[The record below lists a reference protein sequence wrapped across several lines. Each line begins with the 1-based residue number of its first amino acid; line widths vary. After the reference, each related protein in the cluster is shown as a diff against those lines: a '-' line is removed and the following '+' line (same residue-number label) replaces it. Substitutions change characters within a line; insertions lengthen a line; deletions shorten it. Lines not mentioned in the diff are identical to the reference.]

1 MINEEHDAHF
11 NLLCDIGALSD
22 LVAGTADIEAFLN
35 RAVMLVA
42 SHLGA
47 DVGSIYLLDPS
58 SNELVLRA
66 TVGLNPDAVGVIRMG
81 LGQGLVGK
89 TLETARPVR
98 TGQAHRSPGFKY
110 FKEAGEDRFLSF
122 LSVPILRGPEKIGVL
137 VVQKETADYFNDT
150 DEMALK
156 AIASQMAGAI
166 ENARLMMHFARI
178 SQPDEAP
185 AVDAGMRFIRGESAA
200 PGFAHAPAR
209 IDAAAR
215 PPLEPDP
222 TLFNTV
228 GGIGD
233 LRKALVETQAQ
244 LRRLQDQLTRRLP
257 ESAALI
263 FEAHFM
269 ILKDPRFVS
278 EIEQRITDGTAPVNA
293 VIAVSRHYMAR
304 FAASAH
310 AYLREKAQD
319 IEDLARRLVH
329 NLQTHDT
336 DAGGSAT
343 GHIVIARE
351 MFPSDILKLAVDQ
364 VSGIVLVSG
373 GVTSHV
379 AIIARSLNIPVVIAH
394 RPELLALKEG
404 TSLLMDAD
412 MGNLYIRPNKETLQ
426 QFEGKARV
434 DRDILRFANDMR
446 AETHTA
452 DGHRVRLMANINLL
466 AELDTALQLK
476 AEGVGLYRTEFP
488 FLVRSSFPSEE
499 EQVQVYRKLF
509 EQMGARP
516 VRIRTLDIGG
526 EKVLPY
532 LDSFK
537 ENNPELGLRSIRFS
551 LSMPELFR
559 QQLRAIL
566 RAAPAAATLQIMFP
580 MIGSVDDFR
589 AARQAVTAA
598 AEALDREGLQR
609 HPRPATG
616 MMVELPAVVELMDAF
631 AAEADFFSIGTND
644 FIQYTL
650 GVDRANDAVAAYYRP
665 DHPAVLRAIQRV
677 VTAAMIAKKPISV
690 CGEMAHDPRLMH
702 FLVGIGVTHLSVDPQ
717 FLPAL
722 QRAISR
728 IRLED
733 AARWAQALLK
743 ETTLDGVEKML
754 SQIPLF
760 GSP

>member
-1 MINEEHDAHF
+1 
-11 NLLCDIGALSD
+11 
-22 LVAGTADIEAFLN
+22 
-35 RAVMLVA
+35 
-42 SHLGA
+42 
-47 DVGSIYLLDPS
+47 
-58 SNELVLRA
+58 
-66 TVGLNPDAVGVIRMG
+66 
-81 LGQGLVGK
+81 
-89 TLETARPVR
+89 
-98 TGQAHRSPGFKY
+98 
-110 FKEAGEDRFLSF
+110 
-122 LSVPILRGPEKIGVL
+122 
-137 VVQKETADYFNDT
+137 
-150 DEMALK
+150 
-156 AIASQMAGAI
+156 
-166 ENARLMMHFARI
+166 MHFTRI
-178 SQPDEAP
+178 SQPDAAP
-185 AVDAGMRFIRGESAA
+185 AADTGMRFIRGESAS
-200 PGFAHAPAR
+200 PGFAHAPVR

-215 PPLEPDP
+215 PPLEPDL
-222 TLFNTV
+222 TLSEIG
-228 GGIGD
+228 GGIDD
-233 LRKALVETQAQ
+233 LRKALVQTQAQ
-244 LRRLQDQLTRRLP
+244 LRHLQDQLTRRLP

-269 ILKDPRFVS
+269 ILKDPRFVT
-278 EIEQRITDGTAPVNA
+278 EIEQRITDGTPPVNA

-304 FAASAH
+304 FTASTH

-329 NLQTHDT
+329 NLQACNTDT
-336 DAGGSAT
+336 GASTT
-343 GHIVIARE
+343 GHIIIARE
-351 MFPSDILKLAVDQ
+351 LFPSDILKLAVDQ
-364 VSGIVLVSG
+364 VAGVVLVSG

-379 AIIARSLNIPVVIAH
+379 AIIARSLNIPLVIAH
-394 RPELLALKEG
+394 EPELLTLEEG

-412 MGNLYIRPNKETLQ
+412 MGNLYIRPTTETLH

-434 DRDILRFANDMR
+434 DRDIQHLASGMLPK
-446 AETHTA
+446 TLTA
-452 DGHRVRLMANINLL
+452 DGHRVHLMANINLL

-509 EQMGARP
+509 EKMGSRA

-532 LDSFK
+532 LDCFK

-566 RAAPAAATLQIMFP
+566 RAAPVSAALQIMFP

-598 AEALDREGLQR
+598 AAALDREGFQR
-609 HPRPATG
+609 HPGPATG

-631 AAEADFFSIGTND
+631 TAESDFFSIGTND

-665 DHPAVLRAIQRV
+665 DHPAVLRSIHRV
-677 VTAAMIAKKPISV
+677 VGAAMAAKKPISV

-717 FLPAL
+717 FLPTL
-722 QRAISR
+722 QRAISKM
-728 IRLED
+728 RLED

-754 SQIPLF
+754 SQIPIF
-760 GSP
+760 N

>member
-1 MINEEHDAHF
+1 MITEESGTHF

-22 LVAGTADIEAFLN
+22 LVACTTDIEEFLN

-47 DVGSIYLLDPS
+47 DVGSIYLLDPD

-66 TVGLNPDAVGVIRMG
+66 TVGLNPQAVGVVRMG
-81 LGQGLVGK
+81 MGQGLVGK
-89 TLETARPVR
+89 TLETATPVR
-98 TGQAHRSPGFKY
+98 SGQAHRSPGFKY
-110 FKEAGEDRFLSF
+110 FAEAGEDRFVSF
-122 LSVPILRGPEKIGVL
+122 LSVPIHRGPEKIGVL
-137 VVQKETADYFNDT
+137 VVQKETADYFDDT

-166 ENARLMMHFARI
+166 ENARLVMHFTRI
-178 SQPDEAP
+178 SQPDAAP
-185 AVDAGMRFIRGESAA
+185 AADTGMRFIRGESAS
-200 PGFAHAPAR
+200 PGFAHAPVR

-215 PPLEPDP
+215 PPLEPDL
-222 TLFNTV
+222 TLSEIG
-228 GGIGD
+228 GGIDD
-233 LRKALVETQAQ
+233 LRKALVQTQAQ
-244 LRRLQDQLTRRLP
+244 LRHLQDQLTRRLP

-269 ILKDPRFVS
+269 ILKDPRFVT
-278 EIEQRITDGTAPVNA
+278 EIEQRITDGTPPVNA

-304 FAASAH
+304 FTASTH

-329 NLQTHDT
+329 NLQACNTDT
-336 DAGGSAT
+336 GASTT
-343 GHIVIARE
+343 GHIIIARE
-351 MFPSDILKLAVDQ
+351 LFPSDILKLAVDQ
-364 VSGIVLVSG
+364 VAGVVLVSG

-379 AIIARSLNIPVVIAH
+379 AIIARSLNIPLVIAH
-394 RPELLALKEG
+394 EPELLTLEEG

-412 MGNLYIRPNKETLQ
+412 MGNLYIRPTTETLH

-434 DRDILRFANDMR
+434 DRDIQHLASGMLPK
-446 AETHTA
+446 TLTA
-452 DGHRVRLMANINLL
+452 DGHRVHLMANINLL

-509 EQMGARP
+509 EKMGSRA

-532 LDSFK
+532 LDCFK

-566 RAAPAAATLQIMFP
+566 RAAPVSAALQIMFP

-598 AEALDREGLQR
+598 AAALDREGFQR
-609 HPRPATG
+609 HPGPATG

-631 AAEADFFSIGTND
+631 TAESDFFSIGTND

-665 DHPAVLRAIQRV
+665 DHPAVLRSIHRV
-677 VTAAMIAKKPISV
+677 VGAAMAAKKPISV

-717 FLPAL
+717 FLPTL
-722 QRAISR
+722 QRAISKM
-728 IRLED
+728 RLED

-754 SQIPLF
+754 SHIPILN
-760 GSP
+760 